1 MMYAISQGREDEY
14 HVWYGTDMVCSS
26 PNWRDII
33 NFLKAMYK
41 QNGYNPLHIVPINIP
56 DRAKLVGLEVLA
68 VKMHKKMIA

>member
-41 QNGYNPLHIVPINIP
+41 QNGYNELRNLFNFNILCRTNGWLNIYCLSK
-56 DRAKLVGLEVLA
+56 DRSSK
-68 VKMHKKMIA
+68 